1 MQDPEP
7 FVASGPALNAEIL
20 ALYRKGRSG
29 TVTDFKEWAM
39 ARAKALVPFHSSSWI
54 NGVMSEQGPVFHDVH
69 TTGLRAGYWDHFL
82 TLMAI
87 DPLGP
92 RMFAEPGRSFITGYA
107 DMPLRIVE
115 EIMLAFDVRSG
126 ISGLAADPSTGI
138 FSVVCWH
145 RDPSMPDFTEADRAI
160 HELLLPHWVEC
171 LSMHRVGSV
180 LRELGVAAIPG
191 FRSAL
196 VDSTGLI
203 HYAQAG
209 FGELLGEEFAGWHGT
224 ALPPAMVQGMNQSPD
239 GLNGQGIV
247 VSWRRTSND
256 LWMVHAR
263 RRLGMPA
270 EATREIEAQLLSAL
284 LAAREH
290 DLEQAAAELHEQQKQ
305 HAVAN
310 ERQRIMRELHD
321 GVGAHLVGLLHLVNK
336 GVLDPSVIESEV
348 TQALDEMRMAVDS
361 LQPIHGDLATV
372 LGMLRYRLQPRL
384 DAAGI
389 DLTWDVPDLP
399 TVDRLSPSDILQIH
413 RIVLEAF
420 TNVFKHAKATAVTA
434 TVRLVESDPYII
446 ELVLCDN
453 GIGLPAGAAS
463 SPGHGLKNMRLR
475 AQALGATLR
484 VGRLAS
490 PALLPAGHHGTE
502 VRLTLPLQ

>member
-1 MQDPEP
+1 MQNPVP
-7 FVASGPALNAEIL
+7 FVASRVALNAEIL
-20 ALYRKGRSG
+20 ALYREGRSA
-29 TVTDFKEWAM
+29 TVTDFKDWAM

-54 NGVMSEQGPVFHDVH
+54 NGVMTEQGPVFHDVR
-69 TTGLRAGYWDHFL
+69 TSGLRAGYWDHFL

-107 DMPLRIVE
+107 DMPPRIVE

-126 ISGLAADPSTGI
+126 ISGMAADPSTGI

-145 RDPSMPDFTEADRAI
+145 RDPSMPDFTEADRTI
-160 HELLLPHWVEC
+160 HELLLQHWVEC

-180 LRELGVAAIPG
+180 LRELDVAAIPG
-191 FRSAL
+191 FRAAL

-203 HYAQAG
+203 HFAQAG

-224 ALPPAMVQGMNQSPD
+224 ALPANMIQGMNQSPD
-239 GLNGQGIV
+239 GLEGRRIV
-247 VSWRRTSND
+247 ASWRRTSND
-256 LWMVHAR
+256 LWMVHTR
-263 RRLGMPA
+263 RRFGTPT
-270 EATREIEAQLLSAL
+270 EPRREIEAQLLSAL

-290 DLEQAAAELHEQQKQ
+290 DLAQASAELHEQQKQ

-336 GVLDPSVIESEV
+336 GVIDASVIKNEV

-361 LQPIHGDLATV
+361 LQPVHGDLATV

-389 DLTWDVPDLP
+389 ELTWDVPDLP

-413 RIVLEAF
+413 RILLEAI
-420 TNVFKHAKATAVTA
+420 TNVLKHAKATAVTA
-434 TVRLVESDPYII
+434 TVRLVGSDPCNI

-453 GIGLPAGAAS
+453 GIGLPVGAAS

-475 AQALGATLR
+475 AQALGAALS
-484 VGRLAS
+484 VGLLAS
-490 PALLPAGHHGTE
+490 VALPAAGRRGTE
-502 VRLTLPLQ
+502 VRLSLPLH